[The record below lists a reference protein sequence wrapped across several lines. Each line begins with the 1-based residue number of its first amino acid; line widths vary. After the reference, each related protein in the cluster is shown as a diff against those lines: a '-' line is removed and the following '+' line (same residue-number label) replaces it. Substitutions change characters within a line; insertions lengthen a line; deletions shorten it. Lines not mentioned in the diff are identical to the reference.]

1 MIFNFLHQEL
11 EDKPDKWFTSPRGWL
26 FKPSFTRSQQD
37 RDPGAGEPARKS
49 STVGAL
55 SGLKAMVKGSVGSTY
70 NKRWFT
76 LNMERRFM
84 IYYKDDSVGA
94 VESGYIDISRIIDV
108 QISQMTDAPSFCI
121 DLVSNDKYYTVAA
134 ENQATMIRW
143 VYAINACRPQEVQRP
158 LGSKFSKNSIAEA
171 SVLSR
176 GEKWTRYDYT
186 YQSKGPLMLN
196 VMGTTNKDAKTGK
209 IINNWIIVT
218 SFEPTADGKPGR
230 SEATGLISVKDYLV
244 AVNGID
250 LMKYTFNESM
260 EIIGRAT
267 FPKTVQF
274 LRDNTSDRQMSRAE
288 GWAVVYYPSLNRRRR
303 RYVDVRWDSINF
315 RKPAPGGS
323 ANAQRDAYITLDQ
336 IASIKPI
343 IDKSMPSDQQYIL
356 RLLCKPDACIDHVG
370 DDDTSLGTSPAAY
383 IDLCFAKDTQM
394 KNWRS
399 VLVSPSIY
407 SSSETS
413 GTIPIH
419 DVEIIES
426 NSVALT
432 KEITNMAIKSDLT
445 GHFAPREFSVVNG
458 SLHWVR
464 IGQKMQPSRQRGIEI
479 ANLYG
484 CNLKSVRAVEF
495 PAQKSLS
502 HRFQLI
508 LEAQSKTVTI
518 GLKDETS
525 LVRWLDCIREIVA
538 QAPEASKEGLYL
550 SSTIEKEVSSSS
562 EDEDDEL
569 VSGMKATGIDGTGN
583 GLQGQSSLRLCQI
596 IFQLMISFFHI
607 EMYSLLMMH

>member
-1 MIFNFLHQEL
+1 M

-37 RDPGAGEPARKS
+37 REPTAGEPTRKS
-49 STVGAL
+49 STIGAL
-55 SGLKAMVKGSVGSTY
+55 SGFKALVKGSVGSTY

-84 IYYKDDSVGA
+84 IYYKDDSIGA
-94 VESGYIDISRIIDV
+94 VESGFIDISRIIDV
-108 QISQMTDAPSFCI
+108 QISQMADAPSFCI
-121 DLVSNDKYYTVAA
+121 DLVSREKYFTVAA

-143 VYAINACRPQEVQRP
+143 VYAINACRPQEVQRM
-158 LGSKFSKNSIAEA
+158 LSKKSSKSN
-171 SVLSR
+171 LSESNLNK
-176 GEKWTRYDYT
+176 GEKWTRYDHT
-186 YQSKGPLMLN
+186 YQHKGPLMLN
-196 VMGTTNKDAKTGK
+196 VMGTTNKDTKTGK

-218 SFEPTADGKPGR
+218 SFEPTTDGKPGR
-230 SEATGLISVKDYLV
+230 SEATGVISVKDYLV

-260 EIIGRAT
+260 EIINRAT

-274 LRDNTSDRQMSRAE
+274 LRDNTADHQMSRAE
-288 GWAVVYYPSLNRRRR
+288 GWAVVFYPSLNRRRR

-323 ANAQRDAYITLDQ
+323 ANAQRDAFITLDQ
-336 IASIKPI
+336 IDSIKPI

-356 RLLCKPDACIDHVG
+356 RLICRSGASIDHVG
-370 DDDTSLGTSPAAY
+370 DDDNSLGTSPAAY
-383 IDLCFAKDTQM
+383 IDLCFAKDSQM

-407 SSSETS
+407 SSAETS
-413 GTIPIH
+413 ATIPVQ

-432 KEITNMAIKSDLT
+432 KEVTNMAIKSDLT
-445 GHFAPREFSVVNG
+445 GHFAPREFSVVGG

-464 IGQKMQPSRQRGIEI
+464 IGQKMQATRQRGLEL

-484 CNLKSVRAVEF
+484 CNLKSVRAIEL

-508 LEAQSKTVTI
+508 LETEARTVTI
-518 GLKDETS
+518 GMKDEIS
-525 LVRWLDCIREIVA
+525 LIRWLDCIREIIG
-538 QAPEASKEGLYL
+538 QAPPSTTEGVYI
-550 SSTIEKEVSSSS
+550 STTIEKELSVAS
-562 EDEDDEL
+562 EDDDDEL
-569 VSGMKATGIDGTGN
+569 LSEMKATGLDGVSN
-583 GLQGQSSLRLCQI
+583 GLQGLSVRY
-596 IFQLMISFFHI
+596 F
-607 EMYSLLMMH
+607 LLHS